1 MLRAAIVGPGWWGKT
16 LVSAVQGK
24 SDAIKFV
31 VGATRSRA
39 KAEEFCREHR
49 IVLVDDYDQ
58 VLADPTVDAVVL
70 ATPHSQHGDQVRRA
84 AAARKHVFCEKPF
97 TLTAADARS
106 AIEAA
111 EKAGIVLAVGFN
123 RRFHP
128 SMVELKRRVQD
139 GALGAIETCIGEQTA
154 GTGGA
159 IQPGYWR
166 ADPSETPAG
175 AMAGIGIHTVDTMI
189 HLFGRITEVY
199 CVTARHAAPHV
210 DDTTV
215 VLVKFKEGIAG
226 TFFCSLTTVPNYRFA
241 VYGSKAF
248 AEIAQPNLDEF
259 RFAPLPDPKLGHL
272 AVMQPEVIQNP
283 GFDTLTAELTTFAAA
298 IRDKTPYPVPPQEV
312 LHGVEVF
319 EAIAD
324 SAKAGKPMKVG

>member
-1 MLRAAIVGPGWWGKT
+1 MLRAAIVGLGWWGKT

-24 SDAIKFV
+24 SDAVKFV

-39 KAEEFCREHR
+39 KAEEFCRDHG
-49 IVLVDDYDQ
+49 IKLVDDYDQ
-58 VLADPTVDAVVL
+58 VLADPVVEAVVL
-70 ATPHSQHGDQVRRA
+70 ATPHSQHGEQVRRA

-128 SMVELKRRVQD
+128 CMAELKRRVQD
-139 GALGAIETCIGEQTA
+139 GALGVIETCISEHTA
-154 GTGGA
+154 GAGLS

-175 AMAGIGIHTVDTMI
+175 AMTGIGIHTVDTMI
-189 HLFGRITEVY
+189 HLFGRIGEVHGI
-199 CVTARHAAPHV
+199 TARRVAPHV
-210 DDTTV
+210 DDTTT
-215 VLVKFKEGIAG
+215 VLVKFTDGMSGI
-226 TFFCSLTTVPNYRFA
+226 FFGSLTTVPNYRFA
-241 VYGSKAF
+241 VYGSKGF
-248 AEIAQPNLDEF
+248 AEIAKPNLDEF
-259 RFAPLPDPKLGHL
+259 RFAPTPDPKLGHL
-272 AVMQPEVIQNP
+272 ASVQPEVTAKP
-283 GFDTLTAELTTFAAA
+283 GFDTLAAELAAFPAA
-298 IRDKTPYPVPPQEV
+298 IGSKTPYPVPLHEV

-319 EAIAD
+319 EAIVN
-324 SAKAGKPMKVG
+324 SATAGKPMNVG

>member
-1 MLRAAIVGPGWWGKT
+1 MLRAAIVGLGWWGKT

-24 SDAIKFV
+24 SDAVKFV

-39 KAEEFCREHR
+39 KAEEFCRDHG
-49 IVLVDDYDQ
+49 IKLVDDYDQ
-58 VLADPTVDAVVL
+58 VLADPAVEAVVL
-70 ATPHSQHGDQVRRA
+70 ATPHSQHGEQVRRA

-128 SMVELKRRVQD
+128 SMAELKRRVQD
-139 GALGAIETCIGEQTA
+139 GALGVIETCISEHTA
-154 GTGGA
+154 GAGLS

-175 AMAGIGIHTVDTMI
+175 AMTGIGIHTVDTMI
-189 HLFGRITEVY
+189 HLFGRISEVH
-199 CVTARHAAPHV
+199 CITARRAAPHV
-210 DDTTV
+210 DDTTT
-215 VLVKFKEGIAG
+215 VLVKFTDGMSGI
-226 TFFCSLTTVPNYRFA
+226 FFGSLTTVPNYRFA
-241 VYGSKAF
+241 VYGSKGF
-248 AEIAQPNLDEF
+248 AEIAKPNLDEF
-259 RFAPLPDPKLGHL
+259 RFAPTPDPKLGHL
-272 AVMQPEVIQNP
+272 ASVQPEVTAKP
-283 GFDTLTAELTTFAAA
+283 GFDTLAAELAAFPAA
-298 IRDKTPYPVPPQEV
+298 IGSKTPYPVPLHEV

-319 EAIAD
+319 EAIVN